1 MKLLMALI
9 DEGCKEELEI
19 ILTRAG
25 VTGYTEIPHA
35 VGMGTSGPRLGSAA
49 FPKTSAVVL
58 TFLEDGDAGRVAA
71 AVRAQCP
78 AKGRVHLITWS
89 IDALGV

>member
-9 DEGCKEELEI
+9 DEGCKEELEVV
-19 ILTRAG
+19 LKRAG

-49 FPKTSAVVL
+49 FPRTSAVVL
-58 TFLEDGDAGRVAA
+58 TFVEDDDAPRLAA

-78 AKGRVHLITWS
+78 AKGRVHLVTWGVEAL
-89 IDALGV
+89 DA

>member
-1 MKLLMALI
+1 VKLLMAVV
-9 DEGCKEELEI
+9 DEACKEELEV

-49 FPKTSAVVL
+49 FPKTSAIVL
-58 TFLEDGDAGRVAA
+58 TFVEDDEAA
-71 AVRAQCP
+71 KLAATVRAQCP
-78 AKGRVHLITWS
+78 AAGRVHLITW
-89 IDALGV
+89 GVETPGA

>member
-9 DEGCKEELEI
+9 DEGCKEELEVV
-19 ILTRAG
+19 LRRAG

-49 FPKTSAVVL
+49 FPRTSAVVL
-58 TFLEDGDAGRVAA
+58 TFVEDDDAARVAA

-78 AKGRVHLITWS
+78 ANGRVHLISWGVETF
-89 IDALGV
+89 DA

>member
-1 MKLLMALI
+1 MKLLMAI
-9 DEGCKEELEI
+9 VDEGCKEELEVV
-19 ILTRAG
+19 LTRAG

-58 TFLEDGDAGRVAA
+58 TFVEDEEAARVAA
-71 AVRAQCP
+71 AVQAQCS
-78 AKGRVHLITWS
+78 AKGRVHLISW
-89 IDALGV
+89 GVETPGA

>member
-9 DEGCKEELEI
+9 DEGCKEELEV

-25 VTGYTEIPHA
+25 VPGYTEIPHA

-49 FPKTSAVVL
+49 FPKTSAIVL
-58 TFLEDGDAGRVAA
+58 TFVEEADVERVAA
-71 AVRAQCP
+71 AIRAQCP
-78 AKGRVHLITWS
+78 AKGRVHLITWGVETL
-89 IDALGV
+89 DA